1 MKANSTTQRK
11 HRELDASELKAVCDP
26 ASLPCETTSELET
39 LSEMIGQDRASRAIQ
54 FGLGMKS
61 FGYNLFVAG
70 NPGTGKKTLI
80 RTVVEEIAKKQPT
93 PKDVFYV
100 FNFEQ
105 PERPKAITVPPGVAS
120 RFCDAM
126 EGFIEELKEDVPSA
140 FKSEDYES
148 RRNEI
153 MQAFQR
159 ARGDLLE
166 KVQADAR
173 LKGLAVKSAGSQLV
187 SVPVANGKELSSE
200 EYESLSPEDKEAIKS
215 NQEEV
220 SETIQE
226 VYRTVRSMQ
235 DETQERLKE
244 LDQKVALIA
253 TGYNL
258 AKLRK
263 EFGEYE
269 AILEYLGEL
278 QRDVIGNISDF
289 LESEEERAAE
299 SAVEGGTPLK
309 RYKVNVIVDNSKQK
323 GAPVITET
331 HPTYRNLIGYAE
343 REAHMGTLFTD
354 FTLIRAGSVL
364 TANHGYL
371 ILDLVDL
378 LATPLAWDSLKRV
391 LQDGEVK
398 IQDPD
403 ELAGGVGTLGLRPE
417 PVSVDLKVV
426 VLGSAELYG
435 LLYEHD
441 EDFQKLFK
449 IKAEFGTVIKK
460 NDNHLLQYARFV
472 KTLCDKEGL
481 KHFNREAVAALV
493 EHSSRMVSD
502 QQRLTLRFSDVA
514 DLVRESNYWADQ
526 QGRELVGRED
536 LRRAI
541 EEKTFRSNLYEE
553 LIQEMI
559 DEGTI
564 LIDCGGRAVGQI
576 NGLSVYQVGDHSFGK
591 PTRLTAQVGVGDKG
605 VVNIER
611 EAHMSGRVHDKGV
624 LILSGYLHGKYGQ
637 NQPLSLFASICFEQS
652 YSGVDG
658 DSASS
663 TELYAI
669 LSSLVELPLK
679 QFIAVTGSINQKGV
693 IQPIGGANEKIEGFF
708 ATCKVNGLTGDQ
720 GVIIPHQNVQNL
732 MLNEEVIQAVREGK
746 FHIYPIETVD
756 EGMEILTDFE
766 AGELQEDGTYPEGT
780 VHDLVQKRLDE
791 MAEIVLR
798 RGGGFEEEDEAEV
811 DETETEEA
819 EEA

>member
-1 MKANSTTQRK
+1 MKAKSIKPTK
-11 HRELDASELKAVCDP
+11 HRELEVSELKSVCDP

-70 NPGTGKKTLI
+70 TPGTGKKTLI

-100 FNFEQ
+100 YDFER
-105 PERPKAITVPPGVAS
+105 PERPRAIMVPPGVGCQFRA
-120 RFCDAM
+120 AM
-126 EGFIEELKEDVPSA
+126 EGFIEELKEEVPSA
-140 FKSEDYES
+140 FKSEDFES

-153 MQAFQR
+153 MQTFQR

-166 KVQADAR
+166 KVQAEAR
-173 LKGLAVKSAGSQLV
+173 MKGLAVKSAGPQLV
-187 SVPVANGKELSSE
+187 SVPVVDGKELSSE
-200 EYESLSPEDKEAIKS
+200 EYESLSPDDKEAIKTK
-215 NQEEV
+215 QEEV

-235 DETQERLKE
+235 DETQDNLKE
-244 LDQKVALIA
+244 LDKKVVLIA
-253 TGYNL
+253 TGYYL

-263 EFGEYE
+263 EFDEHE
-269 AILEYLGEL
+269 EILEYLDEMR
-278 QRDVIGNISDF
+278 RDVIGNISDF
-289 LESEEERAAE
+289 LESEEESAAD
-299 SAVEGGTPLK
+299 SAAEGGTQLK

-343 REAHMGTLFTD
+343 REARMGTLFTD
-354 FTLIRAGSVL
+354 FTLIRAGSIL

-391 LQDGEVK
+391 LQDGNVK

-403 ELAGGVGTLGLRPE
+403 EQSGGVGTLGLRPE
-417 PVSVDLKVV
+417 PVSIDLKVV
-426 VLGSAELYG
+426 VLGSSELYG

-449 IKAEFGTVIKK
+449 IKAEFGTVMKK
-460 NDNHLLQYARFV
+460 TDNHVLQYARFV

-481 KHFNREAVAALV
+481 KHFDRDAVAALV

-502 QQRLTLRFSDVA
+502 KKRLTLRFSDVA

-526 QGRELVGRED
+526 RGREVVGRED
-536 LRRAI
+536 LTKAI
-541 EEKTFRSNLYEE
+541 DEKTFRSNLYEQ

-564 LIDCGGRAVGQI
+564 LIDCGGKAVGQI
-576 NGLSVYQVGDHSFGK
+576 NGLSVYQIGDYSFGK

-605 VVNIER
+605 VINIER

-624 LILSGYLHGKYGQ
+624 LILSGYLHGKYGR

-669 LSSLVELPLK
+669 LSSLVEIPLK

-708 ATCKVNGLTGDQ
+708 DTCKVNGLSGNQ

-732 MLNEEVIQAVREGK
+732 MLKDEIIQAVREGT

-756 EGMEILTDFE
+756 EGMEILTDLD
-766 AGELQEDGTYPEGT
+766 AGKLQEDGTYLEGT
-780 VHDLVQKRLDE
+780 VHDLVQRRLDE

-798 RGGGFEEEDEAEV
+798 RGGAFEEDEAE
-811 DETETEEA
+811 EEPEEEEA
-819 EEA
+819 N

>member
-1 MKANSTTQRK
+1 MKAKSTPHTK
-11 HRELDASELKAVCDP
+11 HRELDVSELKAVCDP
-26 ASLPCETTSELET
+26 ASLPYETTSELET

-70 NPGTGKKTLI
+70 TPGTGKKTLI

-100 FNFEQ
+100 YDFER
-105 PERPKAITVPPGVAS
+105 PERPRAIMVPPGVGCQFRA
-120 RFCDAM
+120 AM
-126 EGFIEELKEDVPSA
+126 EGFIEELKEEVPSA
-140 FKSEDYES
+140 FKSEDFES

-153 MQAFQR
+153 MQTFQR

-166 KVQADAR
+166 KVQAEAR
-173 LKGLAVKSAGSQLV
+173 TKGLAVKAAGPQLV
-187 SVPVANGKELSSE
+187 SVPVVDGKELSSE
-200 EYESLSPEDKEAIKS
+200 EYESLSPDDKEAIKT

-235 DETQERLKE
+235 DETQDNLKE
-244 LDQKVALIA
+244 LDKKVALIA
-253 TGYNL
+253 TGYYL

-263 EFGEYE
+263 EFDEHE
-269 AILEYLGEL
+269 EILEYLDEMR
-278 QRDVIGNISDF
+278 RDVIGNISDF
-289 LESEEERAAE
+289 LESEEEGAVDSAA
-299 SAVEGGTPLK
+299 EGGTPLK

-343 REAHMGTLFTD
+343 REARMGTLFTD
-354 FTLIRAGSVL
+354 FTLIRAGSIL

-378 LATPLAWDSLKRV
+378 LATPLAWDALKRV

-403 ELAGGVGTLGLRPE
+403 EQSGGVGTLGLRPE
-417 PVSVDLKVV
+417 PVSIDLKVV
-426 VLGSAELYG
+426 VLGSSELYG

-449 IKAEFGTVIKK
+449 IKAEFGTVMKK

-481 KHFNREAVAALV
+481 KHFDRGAVAALV

-502 QQRLTLRFSDVA
+502 KKRLTLRFSDVA

-526 QGRELVGRED
+526 RGREVVGRED
-536 LRRAI
+536 LTKAI
-541 EEKTFRSNLYEE
+541 DEKTFRSNLYEQ

-564 LIDCGGRAVGQI
+564 LINCGGKAVGQI
-576 NGLSVYQVGDHSFGK
+576 NGLSVYQIGDYSFGK

-605 VVNIER
+605 VINIER
-611 EAHMSGRVHDKGV
+611 EARMSGRVHDKGV

-669 LSSLVELPLK
+669 LSSLVAIPVK

-693 IQPIGGANEKIEGFF
+693 IQPIGGVNEKIEGFF
-708 ATCKVNGLTGDQ
+708 DTCEVNGLTGDQ

-732 MLNEEVIQAVREGK
+732 MLKDEVIQAVGEGK
-746 FHIYPIETVD
+746 FHIFPIETVD
-756 EGMEILTDFE
+756 EGMEILTDLE
-766 AGELQEDGTYPEGT
+766 AGKLQEDGTYPEGT
-780 VHDLVQKRLDE
+780 VHDLVQRRLDE

-798 RGGGFEEEDEAEV
+798 RGGAFEEEDEAE
-811 DETETEEA
+811 EETEEEGA
-819 EEA
+819 EAQA

>member
-1 MKANSTTQRK
+1 MKAKSTPHTK
-11 HRELDASELKAVCDP
+11 HRELDVSELKAVCDP
-26 ASLPCETTSELET
+26 ASLPYETTSELET

-61 FGYNLFVAG
+61 FGYNLYVAG
-70 NPGTGKKTLI
+70 TPGTGKKTLI

-100 FNFEQ
+100 YDFER
-105 PERPKAITVPPGVAS
+105 PERPRSIMVPPGVGCQFRA
-120 RFCDAM
+120 AM
-126 EGFIEELKEDVPSA
+126 EGFIEELKEEVPNA
-140 FKSEDYES
+140 FKSEDFES

-153 MQAFQR
+153 MQTFQR
-159 ARGDLLE
+159 TRGDLLE
-166 KVQADAR
+166 KVQAEAR
-173 LKGLAVKSAGSQLV
+173 TKGLAVKAAGPQLV
-187 SVPVANGKELSSE
+187 AVPVVDGKEVSSE
-200 EYESLSPEDKEAIKS
+200 EYESLSPDDKEAIKT

-235 DETQERLKE
+235 DETQDNLKE
-244 LDQKVALIA
+244 LDKKVALIA
-253 TGYNL
+253 TGYYL

-263 EFGEYE
+263 EFDEHE
-269 AILEYLGEL
+269 EILEYLDEMR
-278 QRDVIGNISDF
+278 RDVIGNISDF
-289 LESEEERAAE
+289 LESEEEGAVDSAA
-299 SAVEGGTPLK
+299 EGGTPLK

-343 REAHMGTLFTD
+343 REARMGTLFTD
-354 FTLIRAGSVL
+354 FTLIRAGSIL

-378 LATPLAWDSLKRV
+378 LAAPLAWDALKRV

-403 ELAGGVGTLGLRPE
+403 EQSGGVGTLGLRPE
-417 PVSVDLKVV
+417 PVSIDLKVV
-426 VLGSAELYG
+426 VLGSSELYG

-449 IKAEFGTVIKK
+449 IKAEFGTVMKK

-481 KHFNREAVAALV
+481 KHFDRGAVAALV

-502 QQRLTLRFSDVA
+502 KKRLTLRFSDVA

-526 QGRELVGRED
+526 RGREVVGRED
-536 LRRAI
+536 LTKAI
-541 EEKTFRSNLYEE
+541 DEKTFRSNLYEQ

-564 LIDCGGRAVGQI
+564 LIDCGGKAVGQI
-576 NGLSVYQVGDHSFGK
+576 NGLSVYQIGDYSFGK

-605 VVNIER
+605 VINIER

-624 LILSGYLHGKYGQ
+624 LILSGYLHGKYGR

-669 LSSLVELPLK
+669 LSSLVEIPLK

-708 ATCKVNGLTGDQ
+708 DTCKVNGLSGDQ
-720 GVIIPHQNVQNL
+720 GAIIPHQNVQNL
-732 MLNEEVIQAVREGK
+732 MLKDEIIQAVREGT

-756 EGMEILTDFE
+756 EGMEILTDLE
-766 AGELQEDGTYPEGT
+766 AGKLREDGTYPEGT
-780 VHDLVQKRLDE
+780 VHDLVQRRLDE

-798 RGGGFEEEDEAEV
+798 RGGAFEEDEAE
-811 DETETEEA
+811 EEPEEEEA
-819 EEA
+819 N

>member
-1 MKANSTTQRK
+1 MKAKSTPHTK
-11 HRELDASELKAVCDP
+11 HRELDVSELKAVCDP
-26 ASLPCETTSELET
+26 ASLPYETTSELET

-70 NPGTGKKTLI
+70 TPGTGKKTLI

-100 FNFEQ
+100 YDFER
-105 PERPKAITVPPGVAS
+105 PERPRSIMVPPGVGCQFRA
-120 RFCDAM
+120 AM
-126 EGFIEELKEDVPSA
+126 EGFIEELKEEVPNA
-140 FKSEDYES
+140 FKSEDFES

-153 MQAFQR
+153 MQTFQR

-166 KVQADAR
+166 KVQAEAR
-173 LKGLAVKSAGSQLV
+173 TKGLAVKAAGPQLV
-187 SVPVANGKELSSE
+187 SVPVVDGKELSSE
-200 EYESLSPEDKEAIKS
+200 EYESLSPDDKEAIKT

-235 DETQERLKE
+235 DETQDNLKE
-244 LDQKVALIA
+244 LDKKVALIA
-253 TGYNL
+253 TGYYL

-263 EFGEYE
+263 EFDEHE
-269 AILEYLGEL
+269 EILEYLDEMR
-278 QRDVIGNISDF
+278 RDVIGNISDF
-289 LESEEERAAE
+289 LESEEEGAVDSAA
-299 SAVEGGTPLK
+299 EGGTPLK

-343 REAHMGTLFTD
+343 REARMGTLFTD
-354 FTLIRAGSVL
+354 FTLIRAGSIL

-378 LATPLAWDSLKRV
+378 LAAPLAWDALKRV

-403 ELAGGVGTLGLRPE
+403 EQSGGVGTLGLRPE
-417 PVSVDLKVV
+417 PVSIDLKVV
-426 VLGSAELYG
+426 VLGSSELYG

-449 IKAEFGTVIKK
+449 IKAEFGTVMKK

-481 KHFNREAVAALV
+481 KHFDRGAVAALV

-502 QQRLTLRFSDVA
+502 KKRLTLRFSDVA

-526 QGRELVGRED
+526 RGREVVGRED
-536 LRRAI
+536 LTKAI
-541 EEKTFRSNLYEE
+541 DEKTFRSNLYEQ

-564 LIDCGGRAVGQI
+564 LIDCGGKAVGQI
-576 NGLSVYQVGDHSFGK
+576 NGLSVYQIGDYSFGK

-605 VVNIER
+605 VINIER

-624 LILSGYLHGKYGQ
+624 LILSGYLHGKYGR

-669 LSSLVELPLK
+669 LSSLVEIPLK

-708 ATCKVNGLTGDQ
+708 DTCKVNGLSGDQ
-720 GVIIPHQNVQNL
+720 GAIIPHQNVQNL
-732 MLNEEVIQAVREGK
+732 MLKDEIIQAVREGT

-756 EGMEILTDFE
+756 EGMEILTDLE
-766 AGELQEDGTYPEGT
+766 AGKLREDGTYPEGT
-780 VHDLVQKRLDE
+780 VHDLVQRRLDE

-798 RGGGFEEEDEAEV
+798 RGGAFEEDEAE
-811 DETETEEA
+811 EEPEEEEA
-819 EEA
+819 N

>member
-1 MKANSTTQRK
+1 MEDKSNQHTK
-11 HRELDASELKAVCDP
+11 HRELNVSELKAVCDP
-26 ASLPCETTSELET
+26 ESLPCETTSELEA
-39 LSEMIGQDRASRAIQ
+39 LGEMIGQDRASRAIQ
-54 FGLGMKS
+54 LGLGMKS

-70 NPGTGKKTLI
+70 TPGTGKKTLI
-80 RTVVEEIAKKQPT
+80 RTVVEEIAKSKPT
-93 PKDVFYV
+93 PKDVFYIY
-100 FNFEQ
+100 NFER
-105 PERPKAITVPPGVAS
+105 PERPKVIMVPPGVGC
-120 RFCDAM
+120 RFRAAM
-126 EGFIEELKEDVPSA
+126 EGFIEQLKEEVPGA
-140 FKSEDYES
+140 FKSEDFES

-153 MQAFQR
+153 IQALQLS
-159 ARGDLLE
+159 RGDLLE
-166 KVQADAR
+166 KVQAEAR
-173 LKGLAVKSAGSQLV
+173 LKGLAVKLAGPQIMT
-187 SVPVANGKELSSE
+187 VPVVNGKELSPE
-200 EYESLSPEDKEAIKS
+200 EYEALSPEDKEAIQTS
-215 NQEEV
+215 QVQV

-226 VYRTVRSMQ
+226 VYRAVRSLQ

-253 TGYNL
+253 TGYYL
-258 AKLRK
+258 EQLRN
-263 EFGEYE
+263 EFGEHKE
-269 AILEYLGEL
+269 ILEYLGEM
-278 QRDVIGNISDF
+278 QRDVISNISDF
-289 LESEEERAAE
+289 LETEEESVADSVAK
-299 SAVEGGTPLK
+299 GGTGLK

-343 REAHMGTLFTD
+343 REVRMGTLFTD
-354 FTLIRAGSVL
+354 FTMIRAGSVL

-378 LATPLAWDSLKRV
+378 LTTPLAWDSLKRV
-391 LQDGEVK
+391 LQDGEAK
-398 IQDPD
+398 IQDRD
-403 ELAGGVGTLGLRPE
+403 EQFGGVGTLGLRPE
-417 PVSVDLKVV
+417 PVKVDLKVI
-426 VLGSAELYG
+426 VLGSSELYG

-449 IKAEFGTVIKK
+449 IKAEFDTVMKK
-460 NDNHLLQYARFV
+460 TDNHLLQYARFV

-481 KHFNREAVAALV
+481 KHFDRPAVAALI

-502 QQRLTLRFSDVA
+502 KQRLTLRFSDVA

-526 QGRELVGRED
+526 RGAKVVGRED
-536 LRRAI
+536 LEKALD
-541 EEKTFRSNLYEE
+541 EKTFRSNLYEE
-553 LIQEMI
+553 RIQEMI

-564 LIDCGGRAVGQI
+564 LIDSVGKAVGQI
-576 NGLSVYQVGDHSFGK
+576 NGLSVYQIGGYSFGK

-611 EAHMSGRVHDKGV
+611 EARMSGRIHDKGV

-669 LSSLVELPLK
+669 LSSLADIPLK

-708 ATCKVNGLTGDQ
+708 DTCKVNGLTGDQ

-732 MLNEEVIQAVREGK
+732 LLKAEVVQAVGEGK
-746 FHIYPIETVD
+746 FHIYPVKTVD
-756 EGMEILTDFE
+756 DGIEILTDLE
-766 AGELQEDGTYPEGT
+766 AGEPQEDGTYPEGT
-780 VHDLVQKRLDE
+780 MHDLAQKRLDE
-791 MAEIVLR
+791 MAEIVQR
-798 RGGGFEEEDEAEV
+798 RGGPFEEEGAE
-811 DETETEEA
+811 EEEETEE
-819 EEA
+819 EEAEA